1 MAIYVLLQ
9 DTENNFYCIAAGH
22 IAILNKGSIVISSL
36 SNRVLVLDNERVKS
50 IKILSD
56 EGAVAGI
63 MAKLL
68 EKAIHTKQGG
78 E

>member
-9 DTENNFYCIAAGH
+9 DTENNFFCIAAGH
-22 IAILNKGSIVISSL
+22 IAILNKGSIMISSL
-36 SNRVLVLDNERVKS
+36 SNRVLVFDNERVKS
-50 IKILSD
+50 IKLLSD

-63 MAKLL
+63 MAKMLG
-68 EKAIHTKQGG
+68 KTIGTKEGG